1 MPMDRSKAEGVS
13 AEVARGLLV
22 DVDSMTGVHVPELA
36 EPIVDGV
43 LRRGHIMML
52 TGPPKAGKSWCM
64 AQLAYAV
71 ATGGEWM
78 GFGCSRGS
86 VCYVDTELDPS
97 SLFNRLDRVRAKM
110 GLADSGGN
118 ILAMPMRG
126 RSVDA
131 ETIAST
137 IRDAYGEHPPA
148 LVVIDSIYS
157 IETGDENSAGDM
169 RSMMQRLGSIASGG
183 SAIAFAHHHAKGSAG
198 SRNVIDRGSGSG
210 VFGRYVDAMVDL
222 TPTVPDEEQADMLAA
237 RYGERAVP
245 MRMSFVLREF
255 ADPGTRDVV
264 FDFPLLHEIDGDYMG
279 DAPEDGSAEAAR
291 RKGGEAN
298 RRRNDRRWGH
308 IDEAIGRAV
317 NQCTMDGVP
326 ATRQNVADRMTM
338 DGGGVTRA
346 NVRSWTREGAST
358 KWRTRRDGSDW
369 VVYCTDESWANENA

>member
-1 MPMDRSKAEGVS
+1 MGFSASQWRSES
-13 AEVARGLLV
+13 LLV
-22 DVDSMTGVHVPELA
+22 SVDGMTGINVPDLA
-36 EPIVDGV
+36 EPIIDGV

-52 TGPPKAGKSWCM
+52 TGPPKAGKSWSM

-78 GFGCSRGS
+78 GFPCHKGS

-110 GLADSGGN
+110 GLPDSGGN
-118 ILAMPMRG
+118 ILAMPLRG
-126 RSVDA
+126 QTVDA
-131 ETIAST
+131 EKIANTIS
-137 IRDAYGEHPPA
+137 DAYGEHPPA
-148 LVVIDSIYS
+148 LVIIDSIYS

-169 RSMMQRLGSIASGG
+169 RAMMQQLGSIAAGG
-183 SAIAFAHHHAKGSAG
+183 SAITFAHHHAKGSAG

-210 VFGRYVDAMVDL
+210 VFGRFVDAMVDL
-222 TPTVPDEEQADMLAA
+222 TPTVPDEEQQGILQA

-255 ADPGTRDVV
+255 ADPGMRDVV
-264 FDFPLLHEIDGDYMG
+264 FDFPLLREIEGDYMG

-317 NQCTMDGVP
+317 NQCYVDGVP
-326 ATRQNVADRMTM
+326 PTRQNVADRMTM
-338 DGGGVTRA
+338 DGDEVTLS
-346 NVRSWTREGAST
+346 NVRRWTRKESAT
-358 KWRTRRDGSDW
+358 KWRARKNGPEW
-369 VVYCTDESWANENA
+369 VVYCTDESWASEND

>member
-1 MPMDRSKAEGVS
+1 MGFSASQWRSES
-13 AEVARGLLV
+13 LLV
-22 DVDSMTGVHVPELA
+22 SVDGMTGINVPDLA
-36 EPIVDGV
+36 EPIIDGV

-52 TGPPKAGKSWCM
+52 TGPPKAGKSWSM

-78 GFGCSRGS
+78 GFQCHQGS

-97 SLFNRLDRVRAKM
+97 SLFNRLDRVRARM
-110 GLADSGGN
+110 GLPDSGGN
-118 ILAMPMRG
+118 ILAMPLRG
-126 RSVDA
+126 QTVDA
-131 ETIAST
+131 EKIANTIS
-137 IRDAYGEHPPA
+137 DAYGEQPPA
-148 LVVIDSIYS
+148 LVIIDSIYS

-169 RSMMQRLGSIASGG
+169 RAMMQRLGSIAAGG

-210 VFGRYVDAMVDL
+210 VFGRFVDAMVDL
-222 TPTVPDEEQADMLAA
+222 TPTVPDEEQAGMLAA

-264 FDFPLLHEIDGDYMG
+264 FDFPLLREIEGDYMG

-317 NQCTMDGVP
+317 NQCYVDGVP
-326 ATRQNVADRMTM
+326 PTRQNVADRMTM
-338 DGGGVTRA
+338 DGDEVTLS
-346 NVRSWTREGAST
+346 NVRRWTRKESAT
-358 KWRTRRDGSDW
+358 KWRARKDGPEW
-369 VVYCTDESWANENA
+369 VVYCTDESWASEND

>member
-1 MPMDRSKAEGVS
+1 MGFSASQWRSES
-13 AEVARGLLV
+13 LLV
-22 DVDSMTGVHVPELA
+22 SVDGMTGINVPDLA
-36 EPIVDGV
+36 EPIIDGV

-52 TGPPKAGKSWCM
+52 TGPPKAGKSWSM

-78 GFGCSRGS
+78 GFQCHQGS

-110 GLADSGGN
+110 GLPDSGGN
-118 ILAMPMRG
+118 ILAMPLRG
-126 RSVDA
+126 QTVDA
-131 ETIAST
+131 EKIANTIS
-137 IRDAYGEHPPA
+137 DAYGEQPPA
-148 LVVIDSIYS
+148 LVIIDSIYS

-169 RSMMQRLGSIASGG
+169 RAMMQRLGSIAAGG

-210 VFGRYVDAMVDL
+210 VFGRFVDAMVDL
-222 TPTVPDEEQADMLAA
+222 TPTVPDEEQAGMLAA

-264 FDFPLLHEIDGDYMG
+264 FDFPLLREIEGDYMG

-317 NQCTMDGVP
+317 NQCYVDGVP
-326 ATRQNVADRMTM
+326 PTRQNVADRMTM
-338 DGGGVTRA
+338 DGDEVTLN
-346 NVRSWTREGAST
+346 NVRRWTRKESAT
-358 KWRTRRDGSDW
+358 KWRARKDGPEW
-369 VVYCTDESWANENA
+369 VVYCTDGSWASEND